1 MKSTTSPK
9 PKGGVCDTTVSCTV
23 GAWLTTLLLPVSE
36 ALALAAGFLLI
47 TVSVPVSLDPSVVG
61 AYWTVMLHDFFG
73 PRLVPVQ
80 LSAVTEKAEEPVS
93 VTLRALV
100 ALPPEFL
107 SVNVCEEVVFA
118 SIVP

>member
-1 MKSTTSPK
+1 
-9 PKGGVCDTTVSCTV
+9 V
-23 GAWLTTLLLPVSE
+23 TLQV
-36 ALALAAGFLLI
+36 FL
-47 TVSVPVSLDPSVVG
+47 
-61 AYWTVMLHDFFG
+61 G

-80 LSAVTEKAEEPVS
+80 PSAVTEKAEEPVS